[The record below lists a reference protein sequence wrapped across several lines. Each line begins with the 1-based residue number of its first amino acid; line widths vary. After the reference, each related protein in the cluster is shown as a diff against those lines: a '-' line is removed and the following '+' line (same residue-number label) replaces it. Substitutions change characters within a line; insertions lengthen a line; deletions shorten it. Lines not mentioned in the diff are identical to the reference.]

1 MTAYN
6 LAVCFAPSLFQLG
19 QTQTQTKGG
28 IHAIGSPR
36 RPRKMQV
43 GKPDQRELI
52 ENVAANEA
60 LALMIQEV
68 KKLFMVSLGVKL
80 RINCHNICISCYD
93 FVNIMS

>member
-19 QTQTQTKGG
+19 ANTTPTKGG
-28 IHAIGSPR
+28 IHGIGSPR
-36 RPRKMQV
+36 RQRKMQA

-60 LALMIQEV
+60 LALMIKEV
-68 KKLFMVSLGVKL
+68 KKLFMVSEV
-80 RINCHNICISCYD
+80 
-93 FVNIMS
+93 FF